1 MSANTG
7 VRKARGTEQRLIELI
22 RANEVN
28 FIESMKPI
36 SGESIVSFGGLG
48 GGGNQAQSRPVGGQG
63 SFLPLDGSLP
73 MIGPVSY
80 HPEAVF
86 IIGGVLDLSKELGR
100 YRGRIIIKAETGSS
114 DRLDFIKG
122 AEHAGQQLQIQ
133 TVAGDTITVSH
144 DLSGNGSAG
153 KNIRNPSAVD
163 FIIDEKENLMLVFD
177 SIQNQWTFGDSALFT
192 SGHFVRNPMV
202 EDLVANDFLITN
214 VGGLRLSETFGAGTP
229 LANNIY
235 TDTLN
240 SEMRLQ
246 ARSTDTIVFLRGDLP
261 ADRFATF
268 SKTFIDLSLILG
280 SVVHLNQLL
289 AKNISRFQGTMTLD
303 TTIGGLPKPSFL
315 PSAIVA
321 GADNGGNLG
330 SITIPFNNL
339 NIEQIRLRE
348 GEIIVDIP
356 SITRVSNN
364 MILNV
369 DTIQKFFFDFRGI
382 IKWNMSSNS
391 LIGDNIIL
399 NNTLTLNDQEANPGS
414 PGQFARNGLDVKV
427 VSGGTV
433 RDFSDM
439 AEKGKTNTFI
449 AINTFTNQVN
459 LNDNVTLGDS
469 IADIISIIGRI
480 GTDFVADS
488 DNVKDIG
495 KAGQVWQNIFLGGT
509 IDLEEGFAV
518 QSAPPGQTN
527 RAIIFTRPDV
537 GGKTQ
542 LRVKFQTG
550 TSVLIASEP

>member
-1 MSANTG
+1 MSVNTG

-22 RANEVN
+22 RANEVS
-28 FIESMKPI
+28 FIESLKPI
-36 SGESIVSFGGLG
+36 SSESVSSFGGLG
-48 GGGNQAQSRPVGGQG
+48 GGGNQAPSRPVGGQG

-80 HPEAVF
+80 DPEAVF
-86 IIGGVLDLSKELGR
+86 IIDGVLDLSKELGR
-100 YRGRIIIKAETGSS
+100 YKGRIIVKSETGSS

-153 KNIRNPSAVD
+153 KNVRTPTTTD
-163 FIIDEKENLMLVFD
+163 FVIDEKENLIMVFD

-192 SGHFVRNPMV
+192 SGDFVRNPMV
-202 EDLVANDFLITN
+202 KDLDANDLLISN
-214 VGGLRLSETFGAGTP
+214 VGGLRFSEAFGAGTP

-235 TDTLN
+235 TDILN

-246 ARSTDTIVFLRGDLP
+246 ARSTDSIVFLQGDLP

-268 SKTFIDLSLILG
+268 TKNLIDLSLILG
-280 SVVHLNQLL
+280 SVVHLNALL
-289 AKNISRFQGTMTLD
+289 VKNISEFRETMTLN
-303 TTIGGLPKPSFL
+303 TTIGGLPKPSFI
-315 PSAIVA
+315 PSAVVA
-321 GADNGGNLG
+321 GSNNGGDLG
-330 SITIPFNNL
+330 TTIIPFNNL
-339 NIEQIRLRE
+339 NVEQIRLRE
-348 GEIIVDIP
+348 GEIIIDIP
-356 SITRVSNN
+356 SITRVSNK

-369 DTIQKFFFDFRGI
+369 DTTEKFSFDFRGI
-382 IKWNMSSNS
+382 PKWDITTSD
-391 LIGDNIIL
+391 LAGDNIIL
-399 NNTLTLNDQEANPGS
+399 ANTLTLNDQLANPS
-414 PGQFARNGLDVKV
+414 LNGQFARNALDVKV
-427 VSGGTV
+427 FSGGTV

-469 IADIISIIGRI
+469 IADTISILGRI
-480 GTDFVADS
+480 GTDFDPDS
-488 DNVKDIG
+488 DNVRDIG
-495 KAGQVWQNIFLGGT
+495 GPGLVWQDIFLGRT
-509 IDLEEGFAV
+509 VDVEEGFSV
-518 QSAPPGQTN
+518 GFAPAGQTN
-527 RAIIFTRPDV
+527 RAILFVRPDV
-537 GGKTQ
+537 GGKTL

>member
-1 MSANTG
+1 MSVNTG

-22 RANEVN
+22 RANEVS
-28 FIESMKPI
+28 FIESLKPI
-36 SGESIVSFGGLG
+36 SSESVSSFGGLG
-48 GGGNQAQSRPVGGQG
+48 GGGNQVASRPLAGQG

-80 HPEAVF
+80 DPEAVF
-86 IIGGVLDLSKELGR
+86 IIDGVLDLSKELGR
-100 YRGRIIIKAETGSS
+100 YKGRIIVKAQTGNT

-122 AEHAGQQLQIQ
+122 ARHAGQQLQIQ

-163 FIIDEKENLMLVFD
+163 FVIDEKENLMLVFD

-192 SGHFVRNPMV
+192 SGDFVRNPMV
-202 EDLVANDFLITN
+202 TDLDAANFLITN
-214 VGGLRLSETFGAGTP
+214 VASLRLSESFGAGTP
-229 LANNIY
+229 AANNIY
-235 TDTLN
+235 TDVLN

-246 ARSTDTIVFLRGDLP
+246 ARSTDSIVFLQGDLP

-268 SKTFIDLSLILG
+268 TKNLIDLSLILG
-280 SVVHLNQLL
+280 SVVQLNALL
-289 AKNISRFQGTMTLD
+289 VKNISEFRETMTLN
-303 TTIGGLPKPSFL
+303 TTIGGLPKPSFI

-321 GADNGGNLG
+321 GSNNGGDLG
-330 SITIPFNNL
+330 TTTIPFNNL
-339 NIEQIRLRE
+339 NVEQIRLRE
-348 GEIIVDIP
+348 GEIIIDIP
-356 SITRVSNN
+356 SLTRVSNN

-369 DTIQKFFFDFRGI
+369 DTGQKFFFDFRGI
-382 IKWNMSSNS
+382 IKWDMSSSS
-391 LIGDNIIL
+391 LTGDNIIL
-399 NNTLTLNDQEANPGS
+399 SNTLTLNDQLANPGAN
-414 PGQFARNGLDVKV
+414 GQFARNALDVKV
-427 VSGGTV
+427 FSGGTV

-449 AINTFTNQVN
+449 AINTFTKQVN
-459 LNDNVTLGDS
+459 LNDDVTLGDS
-469 IADIISIIGRI
+469 IADIISILGRI

-495 KAGQVWQNIFLGGT
+495 IAGQVWRNIFLGRT

-518 QSAPPGQTN
+518 GFAPSGQTN
-527 RAIIFTRPDV
+527 RAIIFTRPD
-537 GGKTQ
+537 GAGKTL